1 MPVTSNTPDATGLD
15 PAATDPPVGTEG
27 KPQDGSADGDSG
39 TQLTDVAALQ
49 RELNRARTDAA
60 TFRAELKALREAKKA
75 EAAEALTEAQKI
87 TTMESELST
96 LKVELANARL
106 EAAVAAQ
113 AARLNIIDAEAAVK
127 LLDRSKLELD
137 EEGNPKNV
145 EEALRDLIKERPYL
159 APKAPTNVAPS
170 GGTNAASG
178 TAPGPTP
185 RLTAEEL
192 EAARMTGTDPA
203 RYAAMKGVKTLD
215 DYMKVARPSK

>member
-1 MPVTSNTPDATGLD
+1 MPVTSTTPEATGLAPDATD
-15 PAATDPPVGTEG
+15 PQDGAEG
-27 KPQDGSADGDSG
+27 KPQDGSSGGDSG
-39 TQLTDVAALQ
+39 THTDDVAVLQ
-49 RELNRARTDAA
+49 KELSRARTEAA
-60 TFRAELKALREAKKA
+60 QSRAELKAIRDAKKA
-75 EAAEALTEAQKI
+75 DAEAAKTEAQKY
-87 TTMESELST
+87 TELETEVAT
-96 LKVELANARL
+96 LRVALANARL

-113 AARLNIIDAEAAVK
+113 AVRLNIIDAEAAVK
-127 LLDRSKLELD
+127 LLDRSTLELD

-145 EEALRDLIKERPYL
+145 EAALRDLIKERPYL
-159 APKAPTNVAPS
+159 APKAPTNVTPS

-192 EAARMTGTDPA
+192 EAAKLTGTDPA